1 MALYTEKKYFLK
13 NSNLIEE
20 IHKSKISYCCSEDKK
35 YNDYDII
42 CDSYKLITPN
52 VIKHFFDKNPNKDY
66 IIIRV
71 MTSEHITPYINFKN
85 GKMNLQEIKMVPFKH
100 YLLYKEDFD
109 KIFNECGENISL
121 IAEKNEKINSIKE
134 LIKDNKKFIRFNKLN
149 KVSQE
154 PYKELNKK
162 CLDEIKQ
169 HIKEIKQLS
178 ETFSSN
184 IRAVMKEVLRS
195 HWKGDTIESGEFC
208 ITHGNLTDG
217 LVYMLM
223 LLIDQFAKSGNWSG
237 YSWLEDMKSSALVQ
251 LCDVVLKFEENKS
264 NNPFAYLTQ
273 IASMKFTATLNSE
286 KAQTKIKS
294 WMLQSIGYDA
304 SYNETAEMEY
314 NMGKEYWEESNM
326 NK

>member
-1 MALYTEKKYFLK
+1 
-13 NSNLIEE
+13 
-20 IHKSKISYCCSEDKK
+20 
-35 YNDYDII
+35 
-42 CDSYKLITPN
+42 
-52 VIKHFFDKNPNKDY
+52 
-66 IIIRV
+66 
-71 MTSEHITPYINFKN
+71 MTCEHVSPYINLKN
-85 GKMNLQEIKMVPFKH
+85 GKINLQEIKMVPFKH
-100 YLLYKEDFD
+100 FLLKKDDFEKVFD
-109 KIFNECGENISL
+109 DCGKNISL
-121 IAEKNEKINSIKE
+121 IEEKNEKINSIKE
-134 LIKDNKKFIRFNKLN
+134 LVKDNKRSIRFNKLN
-149 KVSQE
+149 KSLQE

-169 HIKEIKQLS
+169 LIKDIKKLS
-178 ETFSSN
+178 EEFSSN
-184 IRAVMKEVLRS
+184 IRKVMIEVLRS
-195 HWKGDTIESGEFC
+195 HWKGNTIESGEYC

-286 KAQTKIKS
+286 KTQTKIKS

-304 SYNETAEMEY
+304 SYNETAELEY
-314 NMGKEYWEESNM
+314 NSGKEYWEESNI
-326 NK
+326 K

>member
-1 MALYTEKKYFLK
+1 MTLYTEKKYFLK

-20 IHKSKISYCCSEDKK
+20 IHKSKISYCCSTDKR
-35 YNDYDII
+35 YENYDII
-42 CDSYKLITPN
+42 CDSYRLITPN
-52 VIKHFFDKNPNKDY
+52 IIKQFFDKNEDRND

-71 MTSEHITPYINFKN
+71 MTCEHVSPYITLKN
-85 GKMNLQEIKMVPFKH
+85 GKINLQEIKMVPFKH
-100 YLLYKEDFD
+100 FLLKKDDFEKVFD
-109 KIFNECGENISL
+109 DCGKNISL
-121 IAEKNEKINSIKE
+121 IEEKNEKINSIKE
-134 LIKDNKKFIRFNKLN
+134 LVKDNKRSIRFNKLN
-149 KVSQE
+149 KSLQE

-169 HIKEIKQLS
+169 LIKDIKKLS
-178 ETFSSN
+178 EEFSSN
-184 IRAVMKEVLRS
+184 IRKVMIEVLRS
-195 HWKGDTIESGEFC
+195 HWKGNTIESGEYC

-286 KAQTKIKS
+286 KTQTKIKS

-304 SYNETAEMEY
+304 SYNETAELEY
-314 NMGKEYWEESNM
+314 NSGKEYWEESNI
-326 NK
+326 K